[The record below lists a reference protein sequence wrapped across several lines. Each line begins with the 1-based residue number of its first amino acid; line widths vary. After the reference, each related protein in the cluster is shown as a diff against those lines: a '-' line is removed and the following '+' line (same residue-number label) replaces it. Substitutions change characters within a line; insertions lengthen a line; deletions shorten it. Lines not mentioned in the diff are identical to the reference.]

1 MPPLILASGS
11 PRRRELLERV
21 GIAIEVRPP
30 DIDESVHP
38 GEHAAAYARRVAS
51 EKAAAVAQAAPG
63 RWVLA
68 ADTVVEVGGAIL
80 GKAADGAEAAAML
93 EQLSGQVHR
102 VITAFCL
109 RGPAGAV
116 RERAVTT
123 EVEFRA
129 LGRDEIDQYVA
140 AGEWV
145 GKAGAYAV
153 QGMAA
158 AMVSR
163 VAGSITNVIGLPLAE
178 VVDELAA
185 AGAARVDYRAGTV
198 G

>member
-116 RERAVTT
+116 RER
-123 EVEFRA
+123 
-129 LGRDEIDQYVA
+129 
-140 AGEWV
+140 
-145 GKAGAYAV
+145 
-153 QGMAA
+153 
-158 AMVSR
+158 
-163 VAGSITNVIGLPLAE
+163 
-178 VVDELAA
+178 
-185 AGAARVDYRAGTV
+185 
-198 G
+198 